1 MQSSVSKILEERGVE
16 EANKIVHGGKKH
28 SSSYLI
34 GRLSKKRCSK
44 EKTGPSPVCNSSD
57 QFLVDLTAKIREQ
70 LSRET
75 EEKVDR
81 KVRDNVKLMMSK
93 IAEKN
98 PELKVD
104 IDELTAEPSI
114 DHSNDNVS
122 T

>member
-1 MQSSVSKILEERGVE
+1 M
-16 EANKIVHGGKKH
+16 
-28 SSSYLI
+28 
-34 GRLSKKRCSK
+34 
-44 EKTGPSPVCNSSD
+44 
-57 QFLVDLTAKIREQ
+57 
-70 LSRET
+70 

-122 T
+122 TWCRVILSFELQSSTWMCNMHVDTYDDG